1 MRFKPLPLAGAF
13 LLEPELHEDER
24 GFFER
29 LWCRRE
35 LAERGLNAELAQCS
49 FSYNRQMAT
58 LRGMHYQAAPHAE
71 TKIVRCAAGAI
82 FDVIVDLRPE
92 SPTRGRW
99 HGVELTRRNRQSL
112 YVPEGFAHGFQT
124 LEDDTEVLYLISAF
138 HEPTAA
144 RGIRWDDPAINIRWP
159 LSPSVISARDRSYDD
174 WSA

>member
-1 MRFKPLPLAGAF
+1 MHFTPLPLAEAL

-35 LAERGLNAELAQCS
+35 QAEHGLNAALAQCS
-49 FSYNRQMAT
+49 FSYNRRRGT

-82 FDVIVDLRPE
+82 FDVIVDLRPD
-92 SPTRGRW
+92 SPTRGQW
-99 HGVELTRRNRQSL
+99 YAAELSRRNRLSL

-138 HEPTAA
+138 HEPSAA
-144 RGIRWDDPAINIRWP
+144 RGARWDDPAFGIRWP
-159 LSPSVISARDRSYDD
+159 MIPSVMSVRDRGYAD
-174 WSA
+174 WTP

>member
-35 LAERGLNAELAQCS
+35 LAEHGLNPEMAQCS
-49 FSYNRQMAT
+49 FSYNRRCGT

-71 TKIVRCAAGAI
+71 TKIVRCAAGGI
-82 FDVIVDLRPE
+82 FDVIVDLRLG

-124 LEDDTEVLYLISAF
+124 LEDDAEVLYLISAF

-144 RGIRWDDPAINIRWP
+144 RGVRWDDPAFDIDWP
-159 LSPSVISARDRSYDD
+159 MPPSVISERDRMYVD
-174 WSA
+174 WRV